1 MANFNITNNRVILP
15 TFPRFTGSNPLSNKC
30 YKQENPLIAIEN
42 RAYYYSGSV
51 EPKVGDIVYEDING
65 LIPYSSNLNFVF
77 FKQDDE
83 FDYSYKIVNSIIQ
96 SIDTCQR
103 IDFVEFEVLDQSN
116 VNICGLNS
124 FFPDDLTSDSEIF
137 YHTGEGE
144 FPIINKFVYIS
155 NSLESPLVSFT
166 GLYKILNGV
175 YYYFITNSNGLVIE
189 IKTCTKPASVP
200 IRSIQVRPAPSI
212 FLCKEPETNFITLYY
227 ESEQDFRPAE
237 GSTIYVNSDLS
248 LLSVNKSYHV
258 KNFPYSNSNV
268 FLNTDSDGKV
278 SYNTCFEINP
288 PDDPDPDPDVAYYF
302 YGKLAPGRCGTSFI
316 GVIKFYYNSN
326 DTTGANGSVPPL
338 TTQIYEDENL
348 SIIYGEIHIILSIQN
363 GIATFIKTT
372 PSGKLSEQY
381 TCRVFTGGD
390 EQQ

>member
-15 TFPRFTGSNPLSNKC
+15 TFPKFTGSNPLSNKC

-77 FKQDDE
+77 FKQDDA

-103 IDFVEFEVLDQSN
+103 INFVEFEVLDQSN

-258 KNFPYSNSNV
+258 KNFPDSNSNV

-316 GVIKFYYNSN
+316 GDIKFYYNSN

-363 GIATFIKTT
+363 DIATFIKTT
-372 PSGKLSEQY
+372 PNGKLSEQY
-381 TCRVFTGGD
+381 TCTVFTGL
-390 EQQ
+390 

>member
-15 TFPRFTGSNPLSNKC
+15 TFPKFTGSNPLSNKC

-77 FKQDDE
+77 FKQDDA

-103 IDFVEFEVLDQSN
+103 INFVEFEVLDQSN

-200 IRSIQVRPAPSI
+200 VRSIQVRPAPSI

-227 ESEQDFRPAE
+227 ESEQDVKPVE
-237 GSTIYVNSDLS
+237 GTKVYLNSTLTLS
-248 LLSVNKSYHV
+248 PSNKSYHF
-258 KNFPYSNSNV
+258 KKFDFNNSHI
-268 FLNTDSDGKV
+268 FLNTDNEGLV
-278 SYNTCFEINP
+278 SHNICTEINNP
-288 PDDPDPDPDVAYYF
+288 EDPDPDPDVAYYF
-302 YGKLAPGRCGTSFI
+302 YGILCPSACIIPENTLM
-316 GVIKFYYNSN
+316 KFYYNAN
-326 DTTGANGSVPPL
+326 DTKGSNGTIPPID
-338 TTQIYEDENL
+338 TQLYEDESL
-348 SIIYGEIHIILSIQN
+348 STTYGEIDIFISIEN
-363 GIATFIKTT
+363 EITTFLKTT
-372 PSGKLSEQY
+372 PSGKLSQQY
-381 TCRVFTGGD
+381 TCTVLPGL
-390 EQQ
+390 

>member
-15 TFPRFTGSNPLSNKC
+15 TFPKFTGSNPLSNKC

-103 IDFVEFEVLDQSN
+103 INFVEFEVLDQSN

-200 IRSIQVRPAPSI
+200 VRSIQVRPAPSI

-227 ESEQDFRPAE
+227 ESEQDVKPVE
-237 GSTIYVNSDLS
+237 GTKVYLNSTLTLS
-248 LLSVNKSYHV
+248 PSNKSYHF
-258 KNFPYSNSNV
+258 KKFDFNNV
-268 FLNTDSDGKV
+268 HIFLNTDNEGLV
-278 SYNTCFEINP
+278 SYNVCIEINNP
-288 PDDPDPDPDVAYYF
+288 VDPDPDPDVAYYF
-302 YGKLAPGRCGTSFI
+302 YGILCSSACIIPENTLM
-316 GVIKFYYNSN
+316 KFYYNAN
-326 DTTGANGSVPPL
+326 DTEGSNGTIPPID
-338 TTQIYEDENL
+338 TQLYEDESL
-348 SIIYGEIHIILSIQN
+348 STTYGEINIFISVEN
-363 GIATFIKTT
+363 EIATFLKTT
-372 PSGKLSEQY
+372 PSGKLSQQY
-381 TCRVFTGGD
+381 TCTVLTGL
-390 EQQ
+390 